1 MDRPDYLVQGEAARL
16 FPVLSTT
23 SKEGRTTSI
32 VLACMDKV
40 EEFGAELLGS
50 IGQRV
55 GKRSKLGTFTEI
67 VFKDEKDNLRDRPDG
82 LIVLTTGSREWR
94 ALVEAKIGNA
104 ELCADQIERYR
115 SLAKQNGIDCI
126 ITLSNHF
133 ATAPTNHPL
142 EDVRKSRSKIPVFH
156 WSWMYVLTTADLLLS
171 GDDVAD
177 IDQQILLNEL
187 VRFLTHESAG
197 IKGFDRMPPEWSE
210 LNRLVSAGGRIQV
223 KSHEAEVVLDAW
235 HQETRDLSLILSRQT
250 ETMVCE
256 KLPRKHLGDP
266 TERKKDEM
274 ISLRDSNR
282 LTAILQVPNAAS
294 PLEIVVDI
302 ARRTIDVGMTLR
314 APEDK
319 KSSRARVN
327 WLLRQIKVDP
337 SDEVHVRLNWPGRS
351 EATQFPLK
359 GLIEDPTICEQD
371 KSGLQVLSFHLYIAR
386 RLGSKF
392 TQQVNFIKE
401 LEEVVPQYYREIG
414 QNLSEWRR
422 PAPKIKPNRDVAS
435 DVSPEGLAEDAD
447 DKSLEIE

>member
-55 GKRSKLGTFTEI
+55 GKRSRMGTFTEI
-67 VFKDEKDNLRDRPDG
+67 VFKDEKSDLRDRPDG
-82 LIVLTTGSREWR
+82 LIVLSTGAREWR

-104 ELCADQIERYR
+104 DLCADQVERYR
-115 SLAKQNGIDCI
+115 SLAKQYRIDCV

-133 ATAPTNHPL
+133 ATVPTNHPL
-142 EDVRKSRSKIPVFH
+142 EEVQKSRSKIPVFH
-156 WSWMYVLTTADLLLS
+156 WSWMYVLTTADLLLR
-171 GDDVAD
+171 GGEVAD
-177 IDQQILLNEL
+177 VDQQILLNEL

-210 LNRLVSAGGRIQV
+210 LNRLVSAGGRIPA
-223 KSHEAEVVLDAW
+223 KSREAEIVLDAW

-250 ETMVCE
+250 ETTVVE
-256 KLPRKHLGDP
+256 KLPRKHMGNSG
-266 TERKKDEM
+266 ERKKDEM
-274 ISLRDSNR
+274 KLLCGSNQ
-282 LTAILQVPNAAS
+282 LAACLQIPNAAS
-294 PLEIVVDI
+294 PLEIVADI

-319 KSSRARVN
+319 KSSKARVN
-327 WLLRQIKVDP
+327 WLLRQVRSDP

-351 EATQFPLK
+351 EATQFPLQD
-359 GLIEDPTICEQD
+359 LIEDPGICEQE

-386 RLGSKF
+386 RLGAKF

-401 LEEVVPQYYREIG
+401 LEEVVPLYYREIG

-435 DVSPEGLAEDAD
+435 DVSPEGLAEEAG
-447 DKSLEIE
+447 DKSLEDE